1 MLCPFCHPA
10 QGFLERVMVV
20 LFPPKPPKK
29 VCVQSPLGRKLVST
43 KLRGTRYTILGL
55 LKTRVF
61 VLGEKM
67 GLEDLH

>member
-1 MLCPFCHPA
+1 
-10 QGFLERVMVV
+10 MVV